1 MKNWKKVS
9 AFLVALSM
17 SVSLALG
24 FAACGGASDDNSSKE
39 GSSITESSQQSSAEE
54 NSSEESSVENI
65 ESNETESSDTESS
78 EPIIDDA
85 PVVKTQDGYEEDGFT
100 YPALQVAENYEM
112 YAWTEYEL
120 VEEPTCEVAGIK
132 QTHWVDDESVIHQ
145 MHIAPRGHNYQNA
158 VCECGDGPVYP
169 QAPANITY
177 VDIETANTNPGA
189 DGSDFK
195 RFELTEGYFTAS
207 GASRGVKTYWLSFS
221 VPEPGQYALYT
232 TGDDASAFTINRYD
246 ASAQY
251 IPVDES
257 GKNYVGFAAKNID
270 GVLYSPVLCET
281 KYWSE
286 NWRATYTVSIPAKQ
300 ELNFRFVRID
310 DEPWAPQTVRVA
322 WKAQE
327 INGVKAEE
335 GPENCTPTEVPFGTP
350 YFYEESSGRYRM
362 GTPENKGEF
371 IYVALTSI
379 PKRMLA
385 DKTFALIHYEGA
397 NLILDTGTTTIDGDY
412 LVRDYTPFI
421 SADASAN
428 GSADGNC
435 YELYCN
441 SDGLYP
447 VNQELFEFLQL
458 YTKKFMP
465 YEWNAEDGAW
475 HSEYYNENAWL
486 AACFYYKNLTPGSKE
501 LPHEI
506 TAIGD
511 VDVEAKEFEFVYYNL
526 TYQNDWLQSTITYC
540 TITCDDPNA
549 RIIIGDVTTNDPRP
563 LTDGVL
569 VETKQG
575 VTFAISHAYGEA
587 ATFTLHITDA
597 YAGSQDDPET
607 LDISK
612 GSQTVAMNTIEHL
625 NPSGVANYQKYY
637 TFTIKEDG
645 TLNLT
650 SDVANALVSITIVS
664 KEVGEDEQEYDVSKT
679 VMLGEWTP
687 IQVKAGTVLEI
698 VVGPASKALDF
709 NLTVELN

>member
-1 MKNWKKVS
+1 
-9 AFLVALSM
+9 
-17 SVSLALG
+17 
-24 FAACGGASDDNSSKE
+24 
-39 GSSITESSQQSSAEE
+39 
-54 NSSEESSVENI
+54 
-65 ESNETESSDTESS
+65 
-78 EPIIDDA
+78 
-85 PVVKTQDGYEEDGFT
+85 
-100 YPALQVAENYEM
+100 
-112 YAWTEYEL
+112 
-120 VEEPTCEVAGIK
+120 
-132 QTHWVDDESVIHQ
+132 
-145 MHIAPRGHNYQNA
+145 
-158 VCECGDGPVYP
+158 
-169 QAPANITY
+169 
-177 VDIETANTNPGA
+177 
-189 DGSDFK
+189 
-195 RFELTEGYFTAS
+195 
-207 GASRGVKTYWLSFS
+207 
-221 VPEPGQYALYT
+221 
-232 TGDDASAFTINRYD
+232 
-246 ASAQY
+246 
-251 IPVDES
+251 
-257 GKNYVGFAAKNID
+257 
-270 GVLYSPVLCET
+270 
-281 KYWSE
+281 
-286 NWRATYTVSIPAKQ
+286 
-300 ELNFRFVRID
+300 
-310 DEPWAPQTVRVA
+310 
-322 WKAQE
+322 
-327 INGVKAEE
+327 
-335 GPENCTPTEVPFGTP
+335 
-350 YFYEESSGRYRM
+350 
-362 GTPENKGEF
+362 
-371 IYVALTSI
+371 
-379 PKRMLA
+379 
-385 DKTFALIHYEGA
+385 
-397 NLILDTGTTTIDGDY
+397 
-412 LVRDYTPFI
+412 
-421 SADASAN
+421 
-428 GSADGNC
+428 
-435 YELYCN
+435 
-441 SDGLYP
+441 
-447 VNQELFEFLQL
+447 
-458 YTKKFMP
+458 MP
-465 YEWNAEDGAW
+465 YEWNTEDGAW